1 MNLSRLFV
9 ASVFSLAA
17 AAASAHPQG
26 SDYPTNEIVTYVFD
40 CMQKHGGVTLDNM
53 NKCSCSFDYIA
64 AKMTHDQFVTGD
76 TFERGQ
82 AATGERGEILREGV
96 LADSQRASL
105 EDVVAKSEHYCYLPE
120 QVSAQGAAPASGR

>member
-1 MNLSRLFV
+1 MNLSRLIVTFMI
-9 ASVFSLAA
+9 ALGAT
-17 AAASAHPQG
+17 AASAQQG
-26 SDYPTNEIVTYVFD
+26 KGNDYPTHEVVEYVFD
-40 CMQKHGGVTLDNM
+40 CMQKHGGINYDTM

-64 AKMTHDQFVTGD
+64 SRMTHDEFVTAD

-105 EDVVAKSEHYCYLPE
+105 EDIRAKSERHCYLP
-120 QVSAQGAAPASGR
+120 AQTAKKGK